1 MVDDEE
7 SVRFVLSETLQ
18 EAGYEVTTAS
28 SGEEALAYLRET
40 PFELVVLDLMLGGS
54 IDGQRV
60 LEAIRWRWPE
70 TVVVILTAHGS
81 LESAMDSIREGVNG
95 YLLKP
100 VEPKELLQAVQ
111 KALNRREEL
120 AQRSRFP
127 TETRFLRRGPF
138 ALDLET
144 HQLTLHGQPLE
155 LTLSEFK
162 LLVHLMQRAHSVASP
177 QELVRVVRGYEC
189 QDAQEAQ
196 EIVKWYIYRLRH
208 KVEPDP
214 SNPSFILNVRGVG
227 YMFQE

>member
-1 MVDDEE
+1 V
-7 SVRFVLSETLQ
+7 
-18 EAGYEVTTAS
+18 VTTAS
-28 SGEEALAYLRET
+28 SGRDALAHLREN
-40 PFELVVLDLMLGGS
+40 PFELVVLDLMLGGP

-81 LESAMDSIREGVNG
+81 LQSAMDSIREGVNG

-100 VEPKELLQAVQ
+100 VEAEELLHTVQ
-111 KALNRREEL
+111 RALDRRQEL
-120 AQRSRFP
+120 AQRWRLP
-127 TETRFLRRGPF
+127 TETRTLRRGPF

-162 LLVHLMQRAHSVASP
+162 LLVYLMQHAHSVASP
-177 QELVRVVRGYEC
+177 QEIVRVVQGYEC
-189 QDAQEAQ
+189 RDAQEAQ
-196 EIVKWYIYRLRH
+196 EIVKWYIHRLRR

-214 SNPSFILNVRGVG
+214 SNPAHILNVRGVG